1 MKALDE
7 YFPVV
12 VFTLLLNRVQWR
24 NCISPV
30 QLLHIKSI
38 KYDHYIETTISKWPG
53 FQIPTGRCTSS
64 GCPVSSME
72 NGKSL
77 SCRSSCSTGTRPLS
91 GAWGQPGLPP
101 VTTVNAWIVMGA
113 GSLYRIWPYNE
124 RKWLKKCEFFRKER
138 LFNPWTSLN
147 FPQIICLALT
157 LLNLP
162 LCVFL
167 GRKPDVL
174 CHLN

>member
-7 YFPVV
+7 YIPVV

-24 NCISPV
+24 NWTYQSS
-30 QLLHIKSI
+30 LAATHK
-38 KYDHYIETTISKWPG
+38 KYQTTISKWPG

-101 VTTVNAWIVMGA
+101 VTTVNAWVMGA
-113 GSLYRIWPYNE
+113 DSLYRIWPYNE
-124 RKWLKKCEFFRKER
+124 RKWLKKCEFFTKER
-138 LFNPWTSLN
+138 LFNPWTSLS